1 MLSTALPAFWSETF
15 RNHAWYPLVC
25 WTLAR
30 GGAAWIKWAQWAST
44 RPDILPEALCAHLGT
59 LQTQA
64 PTHSFAY
71 TRESIARTFGVPLE
85 AVFDRF
91 EPIPVASG
99 SIAQVHFATYR
110 GQQVAVKVRHP
121 RVAERLSLDFR
132 IMKLAA
138 AAAEVLPGLKWLNL
152 QESVAAFSST
162 MTGQTFLDTEGN
174 HLSLFARNFEGWH
187 DVGFPTP
194 LVASEE
200 VLVES
205 FESGRLVSDYTKL
218 NPLGGAVRTSKSDSS
233 SGSSGSNNGEVGALI
248 IGEDLSVSRVGGGGS
263 SEYPILPPAAAHFLV
278 TKGEDVYLKML
289 LADGLMHADL
299 HPGNILLTY
308 DAEAAARGD
317 SNLNARIVLVD
328 AGTRVVVVMPV
339 LFFL

>member
-1 MLSTALPAFWSETF
+1 M
-15 RNHAWYPLVC
+15 C

-64 PTHSFAY
+64 PTHSFVY

-85 AVFDRF
+85 AVFERF
-91 EPIPVASG
+91 DPIPVASG
-99 SIAQVHFATYR
+99 SIAQVHFATYQ

-132 IMKLAA
+132 IMKHAA
-138 AAAEVLPGLKWLNL
+138 AAAEALPGLKWLNL

-174 HLSLFARNFEGWH
+174 HLALFARNFEGWH

-205 FESGRLVSDYTKL
+205 FESGRLVSDFTKL
-218 NPLGGAVRTSKSDSS
+218 NPLGGAVRSSKSGSRDGTSSSS
-233 SGSSGSNNGEVGALI
+233 SGEVGTLI
-248 IGEDLSVSRVGGGGS
+248 IADDLSISRVGGGSGT
-263 SEYPILPPAAAHFLV
+263 SEYPVLPPAAAHFLV

-308 DAEAAARGD
+308 DKEAAARGD

-328 AGTRVVVVMPV
+328 AGTCVWW
-339 LFFL
+339 